1 VESVL
6 HEQIVNSF
14 LNDPCRGGPDGH
26 STAQEDPL
34 SRLGSIRTKH
44 SFTFTPDAGSALV
57 RLALDDKAYQH
68 IWQLPT
74 AQPALTGREWI
85 DLCAEVLRRTPKHM
99 TLSRPIVKLMGL
111 HGERDLRDVLSKRG
125 RLRLRFLED
134 RTRLRDRL

>member
-1 VESVL
+1 
-6 HEQIVNSF
+6 VNSF
-14 LNDPCRGGPDGH
+14 LNDPCRGGSDGH

-111 HGERDLRDVLSKRG
+111 FDPTVREIYEMFYQNEADYVFDFSKIERAFGIVYN
-125 RLRLRFLED
+125 
-134 RTRLRDRL
+134 